1 MNGQYVTRYNDR
13 LNNYKSS
20 WASASFT
27 KLLWLVWRWHIVYML
42 IFHLDLIFKT
52 CLLFHLIINQFHL
65 SHKKVKYFS
74 LVVPLLIKLYYVNL
88 FAKVN
93 WQFFLSHT
101 CTLLSFFLNILIPL
115 HELISVFEKKYN
127 FNKFFKKIKS
137 KKIVRRSSKC
147 NQVKE

>member
-27 KLLWLVWRWHIVYML
+27 KLLWLVSRWHIVYML

-101 CTLLSFFLNILIPL
+101 CTLLSFFLNILF
-115 HELISVFEKKYN
+115 HFMSSSQY
-127 FNKFFKKIKS
+127 S
-137 KKIVRRSSKC
+137 KKSIISTSFLK
-147 NQVKE
+147 K